1 MRGSWEDLEGGI
13 AVVVRLERGYVAD
26 VTVASTR
33 RPGLCRVLEGMPVEV
48 VPSRVSLL
56 FRVCSAAQEHAART
70 ACEQISGLPPAP
82 GEQTRRQARVILE
95 TFREHAW
102 AACVEWPRHL
112 GMAPDVGAF
121 ARIRSALQAIG
132 EGLADWPDKRL
143 EEEKLRVLAQTIDR
157 ALVLGGRTWEG
168 PGALH
173 SWAMLGTCP
182 AARFLRKVWDEDLAE
197 FGRCSLRPVPDM
209 MAWDLDGALAADVD
223 NRFVSRPEWEG
234 EACET
239 GPLVRMSG
247 HSLVAELWQRY
258 GNGLL
263 TRLVARLVELVGL
276 SGRLGQLLNGL
287 SSNSASLGIG
297 GNRVGLGQVEA
308 ARGRLA
314 HRVKVEGDRVS
325 RYQILAPTEWNFHP
339 RGPLWRG
346 LVGMPAG
353 NADILQRQV
362 GFLVVALDPCVAF
375 TVQVT

>member
-13 AVVVRLERGYVAD
+13 TVAVRLERGYVAD

-33 RPGLCRVLEGMPVEV
+33 RPELCRVLEGMPVEA
-48 VPSRVSLL
+48 VPSMVSLL
-56 FRVCSAAQEHAART
+56 FRVCSAAQECAAHT
-70 ACEQISGLPPAP
+70 ACEQIAGLPPAP
-82 GEQTRRQARVILE
+82 GEQSRRQIRVVLE
-95 TFREHAW
+95 TFREHSW
-102 AACVEWPRHL
+102 AACIEWPRRL

-121 ARIRSALQAIG
+121 ASIRSALQAIG
-132 EGLADWPDKRL
+132 EGLPGWPDKPL
-143 EEEKLRVLAQTIDR
+143 EEEKLQVLAQAVDQ
-157 ALVLGGRTWEG
+157 ALALEERIWEG
-168 PGALH
+168 PAALH
-173 SWAMLGTCP
+173 SWAMAGTCP
-182 AARFLRKVWDEDLAE
+182 AARFLQKVGDEDLAE

-209 MAWDLDGALAADVD
+209 MAWDLDGVLAADVD
-223 NRFVSRPEWEG
+223 NRFVGRPEWEG

-247 HSLVAELWQRY
+247 HPLVVELWQRY

-263 TRLVARLVELVGL
+263 TRFAARLVELVGL
-276 SGRLGQLLNGL
+276 PARLGQLLDGL
-287 SSNSASLGIG
+287 SSNNGSLGIG
-297 GNRVGLGQVEA
+297 GNGVGLGQVEA

-314 HRVKVEGDRVS
+314 HRVKAEAGRVS

-346 LVGMPAG
+346 LVGRPAG

>member
-1 MRGSWEDLEGGI
+1 MKRPWEDLEGGI
-13 AVVVRLERGYVAD
+13 TVTVHLERGHVAD

-33 RPGLCRVLEGMPVEV
+33 RPELCRALEGMPVKA
-48 VPSRVSLL
+48 VPSMVALL
-56 FRVCSAAQEHAART
+56 FRACSAAQECAART
-70 ACEQISGLPPAP
+70 ACEQIAGLPPTA
-82 GEQTRRQARVILE
+82 GERSRRQIRVVLE
-95 TFREHAW
+95 TAREHAW
-102 AACVEWPRHL
+102 AACIEWPRRL
-112 GMAPDVGAF
+112 GMAPEVEAF
-121 ARIRSALQAIG
+121 AGIRSALRAIDQ
-132 EGLADWPDKRL
+132 GLPDWPDKPL
-143 EEEKLRVLAQTIDR
+143 AKEKLRVLAQSIDR
-157 ALVLGGRTWEG
+157 ALALAGGVWEG
-168 PGALH
+168 AGALH
-173 SWAMLGTCP
+173 SWVMAGIRP
-182 AARFLRKVWDEDLAE
+182 AARFLQKVGDEDLAE

-234 EACET
+234 DACET

-247 HSLVAELWQRY
+247 HPLVAELWQRH

-263 TRLVARLVELVGL
+263 TRLAARLVELVGL
-276 SGRLGQLLNGL
+276 PARLGQLLDGL
-287 SSNSASLGIG
+287 SSNTGVLGIG
-297 GNRVGLGQVEA
+297 GSGVGLGQVEA

-346 LVGMPAG
+346 LVGRPAG
-353 NADILQRQV
+353 NADVLQRQV

>member
-1 MRGSWEDLEGGI
+1 MVAIRLDRGC
-13 AVVVRLERGYVAD
+13 VAD
-26 VTVASTR
+26 VNVVSTR
-33 RPGLCRVLEGMPVEV
+33 RPGLCRVLEGMPVEA

-70 ACEQISGLPPAP
+70 ACEQISGLPPASE
-82 GEQTRRQARVILE
+82 EQTRRQARVILE

-121 ARIRSALQAIG
+121 ARIRSALQAID
-132 EGLADWPDKRL
+132 EGLTSWPDKRL
-143 EEEKLRVLAQTIDR
+143 EDEKLRVLSQAVDR
-157 ALVLGGRTWEG
+157 ALALGGGAWEG
-168 PGALH
+168 IGALH
-173 SWAMLGTCP
+173 SWGMLGICP
-182 AARFLRKVWDEDLAE
+182 AARFLRKIWDEDLAE
-197 FGRCSLRPVPDM
+197 FGRCLLRPVPDM
-209 MAWDLDGALAADVD
+209 MAWDLEGALAADVD
-223 NRFVSRPEWEG
+223 NSFVSRPEWEG

-247 HSLVAELWQRY
+247 HPLVAELWQRY

-276 SGRLGQLLNGL
+276 SDRLGQLLNGL
-287 SSNSASLGIG
+287 SSNSASLGVEG
-297 GNRVGLGQVEA
+297 SRVGLGLVEA

-314 HRVKVEGDRVS
+314 HRAEVEGDRVS

-339 RGPLWRG
+339 HGPLWRG
-346 LVGMPAG
+346 LVGKPAD
-353 NADILQRQV
+353 NADIFQRQV
-362 GFLVVALDPCVAF
+362 GFMVLALDPCVPF

>member
-1 MRGSWEDLEGGI
+1 
-13 AVVVRLERGYVAD
+13 
-26 VTVASTR
+26 
-33 RPGLCRVLEGMPVEV
+33 
-48 VPSRVSLL
+48 
-56 FRVCSAAQEHAART
+56 
-70 ACEQISGLPPAP
+70 
-82 GEQTRRQARVILE
+82 
-95 TFREHAW
+95 
-102 AACVEWPRHL
+102 
-112 GMAPDVGAF
+112 
-121 ARIRSALQAIG
+121 
-132 EGLADWPDKRL
+132 
-143 EEEKLRVLAQTIDR
+143 
-157 ALVLGGRTWEG
+157 
-168 PGALH
+168 
-173 SWAMLGTCP
+173 
-182 AARFLRKVWDEDLAE
+182 DLAE

-234 EACET
+234 ETCET

-276 SGRLGQLLNGL
+276 SDRLGQLLNGL
-287 SSNSASLGIG
+287 SSNNASLGIG

-346 LVGMPAG
+346 LVGKPAG
-353 NADILQRQV
+353 DADILQRQV